1 MKWGDNVSILIKDV
15 EIVGKRGKKSL
26 YIEDGR
32 IVEVGAPSVEADKVF
47 RGDYILSPAFYNTH
61 THAAMALLRGYGD
74 DMELHS
80 WLTEKI
86 WPREAKLRPEDIYWG
101 TRLAAIEMIR
111 SGVVGFADMY
121 FHVKEVARAVVD
133 QGVRALISEGF
144 IDLFDDERRES
155 EIKKVE
161 EGLKALEKFPGER
174 VRPSLGPHA
183 VYTVSREGFEYVRE
197 KAEET
202 GYPIHIHLLETREE
216 LEDFLKDHGVSPVR
230 YLQDLGILRKGTI
243 AAHSVHLT
251 DGEIEV
257 YSKLGVYPAHCPTS
271 NMKLSVKGIM
281 PAQRMVEKGVKVT
294 LGTDGAASNNSLNM
308 LQEMKFAAL
317 LAKGFSS
324 PTNLP
329 AELVFRMATQWGAE
343 ALGFRAGKVEE
354 GYDAD
359 LLLFKRHHVSFIPGF
374 NTISDIVYSAG
385 PSALDT
391 VICLGEVLMEGGV
404 IPEEEEVIKKCIEVA
419 HDLIER

>member
-1 MKWGDNVSILIKDV
+1 MSILIKDV
-15 EIVGKRGKKSL
+15 EIVGVRGKKSV
-26 YIEDGR
+26 YIEEGK
-32 IVEVGAPSVEADKVF
+32 IVEVGNPSVEADRVI
-47 RGDYILSPAFYNTH
+47 RGDFILSPAFYNTH
-61 THAAMALLRGYGD
+61 THAAMTLLRGYGD
-74 DMELHS
+74 DMDLQS

-86 WPREAKLRPEDIYWG
+86 WPREAKLKPEDVYWG
-101 TRLAAIEMIR
+101 TRLAALEMIR

-121 FHVKEVARAVVD
+121 FYVKEVARAVVD

-144 IDLFDDERRES
+144 IDLFDEEKREN

-161 EGLKALEKFPGER
+161 KGLKALEDFPSER

-183 VYTVSREGFEYVRE
+183 IYTVSREGFEYIRE
-197 KAEET
+197 KADET
-202 GYPIHIHLLETREE
+202 GYPIHIHLLETRVE
-216 LEDFLKDHGVSPVR
+216 LEDFLKEHGVSPVK
-230 YLQDLGILRKGTI
+230 YLQEVGILRKGTI

-251 DGEIEV
+251 DDEIDV
-257 YSKLGVYPAHCPTS
+257 YSKLGVYPSHCPTS

-281 PAQRMVEKGVKVT
+281 PAQRMVEKGVRVT

-317 LAKGFSS
+317 LAKGLSS

-329 AELVFRMATQWGAE
+329 AEVVFRMATEWGAE

-359 LLLFKRHHVSFIPGF
+359 LLLFKRRHVSFTPGF
-374 NTISDIVYSAG
+374 NSISDIVYSAG
-385 PSALDT
+385 PSSLDT
-391 VICLGEVLMEGGV
+391 VICLGEVLMEEGV
-404 IPEEEEVIKKCIEVA
+404 IPSEEEVIERTRVVSY
-419 HDLIER
+419 DLIER

>member
-1 MKWGDNVSILIKDV
+1 MSILIKDV
-15 EIVGKRGKKSL
+15 EIVGTRGRKSV

-32 IVEVGAPSVEADKVF
+32 IVEVGAPSVEADRVIK
-47 RGDYILSPAFYNTH
+47 GDYILSPAFYNTH
-61 THAAMALLRGYGD
+61 THAAMTLLRGYGD
-74 DMELHS
+74 DMDLQS

-86 WPREAKLRPEDIYWG
+86 WPREAKLKPEDIYWG

-121 FHVKEVARAVVD
+121 FYVNEVARAVSD

-144 IDLFDDERRES
+144 IDLFDEERRES

-161 EGLKALEKFPGER
+161 EGLRALEGYPPER

-183 VYTVSREGFEYVRE
+183 VYTVSREGFEYIRD

-202 GYPIHIHLLETREE
+202 GYPIHIHLLETRVE
-216 LEDFLKDHGVSPVR
+216 LEDFLKEHGVSPVR
-230 YLQDLGILRKGTI
+230 YLEELGILRAGTI

-251 DGEIEV
+251 DEEIEV
-257 YSKLGVYPAHCPTS
+257 YSKLGVYPSHCPTS
-271 NMKLSVKGIM
+271 NMKLSVRGIM
-281 PAQRMVEKGVKVT
+281 PAQRMVDRGVKVT

-329 AELVFRMATQWGAE
+329 ADLVFRMATEWGAA
-343 ALGFRAGKVEE
+343 ALGFRAGRVEE

-359 LLLFKRHHVSFIPGF
+359 LLLFRRHHVSFTPGF
-374 NTISDIVYSAG
+374 NRISDIVYSAG

-404 IPEEEEVIKKCIEVA
+404 IPSEEEVIERTREVA
-419 HDLIER
+419 RDLIER